1 MKKQFLIYLTTGIML
16 WASSCTNSSE
26 STDSTNQNDS
36 AIDSNAV
43 NEANVIT
50 SDPIRI
56 ETIQKDNKTY
66 IMIDNQEKGEL
77 KDGMYAKFQTNKG
90 DILLQ
95 LEFKKTPLT
104 VANFVGL
111 AEGTQPN
118 QKFPAGT
125 PYYNG
130 LKFHRVIPDFMI
142 QGGDPE
148 GTGSGGP
155 GYNFE
160 DEIVDDLQHS
170 GPGILSM
177 ANAGPGTNGSQFFI
191 THVATPW
198 LDGKHTVFGNVI
210 EGMST
215 VNSIKGNDV
224 IEKLTI
230 IRIGDEAN
238 KFDAP
243 KVFETEKVNIVAKVK
258 KAQEER
264 AKAEAKVMGDVI
276 KGAKK
281 TASGLYYKISKQGNG
296 ALPKSG
302 QKITCHYTL
311 TLLDGKKI
319 DSSLDRNQPFEFQ
332 VGVGQVIPGWDEGML
347 LLNVGTV
354 AKLIIP
360 SHLGY
365 GPQGAGGGMIPPDA
379 TLVFDV
385 EILGVQ

>member
-16 WASSCTNSSE
+16 WASSC
-26 STDSTNQNDS
+26 
-36 AIDSNAV
+36 SNTT
-43 NEANVIT
+43 ET
-50 SDPIRI
+50 SDNSNKDDSSSDSSVVSQIEEVPTNPIKI

-77 KDGMYAKFQTNKG
+77 KDGIYAKFQTNKG

-118 QKFPAGT
+118 QKFQKGT
-125 PYYNG
+125 PFYNG
-130 LKFHRVIPDFMI
+130 LKFHRVIPDFMV

-148 GTGSGGP
+148 GTGMGGP

-160 DEIVDDLQHS
+160 DEIVEDLKHT

-215 VNSIKGNDV
+215 VNAIKGNDV
-224 IEKLTI
+224 LEKLTI
-230 IRIGDEAN
+230 IRIGEEAN
-238 KFDAP
+238 NFDAP

-264 AKAEAKVMGDVI
+264 AKAEAKIMGDAT

-281 TASGLYYKISKQGNG
+281 TASGLYYKVSKQGSG
-296 ALPKSG
+296 PLPKSG

-319 DSSLDRNQPFEFQ
+319 DSSLDKNQPFEFQ
-332 VGVGQVIPGWDEGML
+332 VGVGQVIQGWDEGML
-347 LLNVGTV
+347 LLNVGTI

-360 SHLGY
+360 SDLGY
-365 GPQGAGGGMIPPDA
+365 GAQGAGGGIIPPNA

-385 EILGVQ
+385 EILGIQ